1 MKYDILCVGDA
12 TLDIIMAGIPEDI
25 FSRDSTLASTS
36 KWLVGGDAANQ
47 ACTFDALGMKTALTA
62 KIGTDLVGNTI
73 YQMLSESTIDLSYMI
88 RTPDKVSGYC
98 VAVVQ
103 PNGQRCFLLS
113 MGDGDRDLK
122 PEEIDFSVL
131 DETCAVSVGSLFCL
145 YEMDIRGTRML
156 FEAARKKGVLTFAD
170 MTGDSFKI
178 GPQALNDIYPF
189 TDYLLPSLE
198 EGIYV
203 TGKSDPG
210 EIAQWFLDHG
220 VSNVLVKLGEK
231 GCFFKNATEAF
242 YTPAFSVDAID
253 TTGCGDNFSAAFITS
268 LLQGKT
274 AAEAIRFGNA
284 AGAINAT
291 GIGAHGNV
299 KSYEQVKKFLDEHT
313 F

>member
-88 RTPDKVSGYC
+88 RTPDQVSGYC

-131 DETCAVSVGSLFCL
+131 DETRAVSVGSLFCL

-231 GCFFKNATEAF
+231 A
-242 YTPAFSVDAID
+242 AFSKMLQRHSI
-253 TTGCGDNFSAAFITS
+253 
-268 LLQGKT
+268 LLPFPWMPL
-274 AAEAIRFGNA
+274 IPLA
-284 AGAINAT
+284 AGIISALPLSHPCSRGKQRLKQSVSAMLQ
-291 GIGAHGNV
+291 
-299 KSYEQVKKFLDEHT
+299 EPLMQQVSELT
-313 F
+313 AM